1 MCTVHDGIPELA
13 RLSRLRKSQIKGL
26 LVPPPARAPASST
39 VRPCACAF
47 KLGLEGIISKR
58 LDSPYCSGRSQHW
71 VKSKNPAAPAVKRE
85 SEEDWGGG
93 RWRLSVRFLC
103 RTFREASDGRHAA
116 ELDCEAHA
124 ATAPRSN
131 SCPVGCSPGRKDC
144 VSPSHPFERFH
155 RCPRFDNALL
165 LTPVA
170 WQNGL
175 RLLTGEHQSA
185 L

>member
-26 LVPPPARAPASST
+26 LVPPPRSRSCIIDGEA
-39 VRPCACAF
+39 VCLAC
-47 KLGLEGIISKR
+47 KLGLESIISKR
-58 LDSPYCSGRSQHW
+58 LDSPYRSGRSQHW
-71 VKSKNPAAPAVKRE
+71 SRARTRSTGSEA

-103 RTFREASDGRHAA
+103 RTSREASDGRHAA
-116 ELDCEAHA
+116 ELNWQAHA

-131 SCPVGCSPGRKDC
+131 SCPVGCSPGRKGC

>member
-26 LVPPPARAPASST
+26 LVPPARAPASST
-39 VRPCACAF
+39 VRPCACAC
-47 KLGLEGIISKR
+47 KLGLEGIVSKR
-58 LDSPYCSGRSQHW
+58 LDSPYRSGRSQHW

-116 ELDCEAHA
+116 EAGLAGPCAHSA
-124 ATAPRSN
+124 A
-131 SCPVGCSPGRKDC
+131 VKLL
-144 VSPSHPFERFH
+144 PSR
-155 RCPRFDNALL
+155 LL
-165 LTPVA
+165 SEP
-170 WQNGL
+170 QGL
-175 RLLTGEHQSA
+175 RLAFAPLRTLPSVSSV
-185 L
+185 